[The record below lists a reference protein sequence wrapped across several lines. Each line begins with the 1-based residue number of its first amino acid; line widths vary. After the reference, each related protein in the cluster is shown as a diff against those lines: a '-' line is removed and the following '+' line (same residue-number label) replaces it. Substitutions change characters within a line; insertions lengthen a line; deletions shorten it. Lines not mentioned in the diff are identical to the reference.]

1 MRTEENSNDTFLPKQ
16 LINFSIRTLSRKNE
30 IHPHDGVRR
39 AKSNMSNNR
48 TFVRSQAEI
57 MAHSPRREL
66 VDGQKLL
73 FASKTGP
80 MQRHDASTPV
90 PKRHWRYSQ
99 RPQPWPGQK
108 ISKQTFCHACKHV
121 PSSRV
126 SIIVSQAS

>member
-1 MRTEENSNDTFLPKQ
+1 MRTDENSNGTFLPQQ
-16 LINFSIRTLSRKNE
+16 LIDFSIRTLSRKTE

-39 AKSNMSNNR
+39 AKSNMSNNK

-90 PKRHWRYSQ
+90 PKDTGGIPSGRSRGQVRKSQ
-99 RPQPWPGQK
+99 NRPFAMRANMYLPQE
-108 ISKQTFCHACKHV
+108 SL
-121 PSSRV
+121 
-126 SIIVSQAS
+126 